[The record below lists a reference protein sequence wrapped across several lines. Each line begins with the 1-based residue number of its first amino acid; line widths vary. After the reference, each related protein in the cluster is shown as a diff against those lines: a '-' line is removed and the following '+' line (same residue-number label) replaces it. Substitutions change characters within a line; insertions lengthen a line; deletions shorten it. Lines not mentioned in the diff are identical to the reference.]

1 MKISDLFEGS
11 EFQTRLEELAYK
23 LLLKI
28 REAKKNNTLSRS
40 KNKFESILAEVEKL
54 VIMAHLMEDEII
66 HINNWINS
74 PKKALGI
81 KE

>member
-11 EFQTRLEELAYK
+11 EYQTRLEELTYK

-40 KNKFESILAEVEKL
+40 KNEFESILAEAEKL
-54 VIMAHLMEDEII
+54 VMMAHLMEDETK

-74 PKKALGI
+74 SKKALGI